1 VRDKNNLEN
10 ELTDALTAYIYVR
23 EPKFLSFAVKP
34 YQNWA
39 LMIGQPYTITVDIF
53 DADSQKIYVGNVSWE
68 S

>member
-1 VRDKNNLEN
+1 VRDNYNLEK
-10 ELTDALTAYIYVR
+10 ELRDALAAYIYVR

-39 LMIGQPYTITVDIF
+39 LMIGQPYTLTVDIF
-53 DADSQKIYVGNVSWE
+53 DADSQKIYVRNVSWE